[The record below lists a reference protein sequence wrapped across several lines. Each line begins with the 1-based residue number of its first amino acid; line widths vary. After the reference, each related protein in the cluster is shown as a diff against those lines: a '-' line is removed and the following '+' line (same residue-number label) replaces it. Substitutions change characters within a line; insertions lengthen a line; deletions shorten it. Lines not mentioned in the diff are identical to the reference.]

1 MKKSIADPFGIDEV
15 RFRVCFSAPSFRI
28 FVALVIG
35 WVLTVGKHTVSQVI
49 LTMKLH
55 QSRHFATI
63 YRFLGKGQWSVDM
76 VSYCLFR
83 ILVETL
89 IAEGVEILVVLDDTL
104 NKHCG
109 KHICGAG
116 WQHDGS
122 APKHAKQKGYG
133 VCFVI
138 VGLAIRLPG
147 VSDRVFCLP
156 YAARLWWPPKAK
168 VKPQTLPYKKKPELG
183 LELIKLTHSWLED
196 GERLRVVTDLGYC
209 CETILKGRPKAVHV
223 TGRLK
228 KGSALFNLLKPPI
241 APRPGRPRKRGH
253 RLPTPAAMFQD
264 PSLKWSQITVF
275 CYGKTIT
282 LLVHQFT
289 ALWYNSAGQVPISV
303 VLCRDPNGK
312 YADTVFFDTDA
323 TASAREIVERYG
335 LRWSIEVTNRETKQL
350 LGAAEPQCR
359 REQSVIRAPMFA
371 YWSYSFVVLWFVRQF
386 SSAKSLVAQPA
397 PWYRQKKDFT
407 FSDMLAAARRSHF
420 ELRISSEA
428 GHTNASQKINKPR
441 SARRLDHARCAK
453 L

>member
-1 MKKSIADPFGIDEV
+1 MKRNIPDPFGIDEI
-15 RFRVCFSAPSFRI
+15 RFKVCFSAPSFRI

-35 WVLTVGKHTVSQVI
+35 WVLTVGKHTISQVI

-55 QSRHFATI
+55 ESRHFATI
-63 YRFLGKGQWSVDM
+63 YRFLGKGEWSADM

-89 IAEGVEILVVLDDTL
+89 IAEGIEILVVLDDTL

-109 KHICGAG
+109 KAICGAG

-122 APKHAKQKGYG
+122 APKHTKQKGYG

-147 VSDRVFCLP
+147 ISGRVFCLP

-168 VKPQTLPYKKKPELG
+168 VKPQDLPYKKKPELG
-183 LELIKLTHSWLED
+183 LELINLTHSWLEA
-196 GERLRVVTDLGYC
+196 GERMRVVADLAYC
-209 CETILKGRPKAVHV
+209 CETILKGRPKDVHI
-223 TGRLK
+223 TGRLRRD
-228 KGSALFNLLKPPI
+228 SAMYALLV
-241 APRPGRPRKRGH
+241 APVIRRRGRPRKKGH

-264 PSLKWSQITVF
+264 SNLRWSEIGAF
-275 CYGKTIT
+275 CYGKKIR
-282 LLVHQFT
+282 LMVHQFT
-289 ALWYNSAGQVPISV
+289 ALWYHSAGQDPLCV

-312 YADTVFFDTDA
+312 YADTVFFDTDV
-323 TASAREIVERYG
+323 TASAKDIIERYG
-335 LRWSIEVTNRETKQL
+335 ARWSIEITNRESKQL

-359 REQSVIRAPMFA
+359 KEQSVIRTPMFA

-386 SSAKSLVAQPA
+386 SAAKNLVAEPA

-420 ELRISSEA
+420 RLRISSEA
-428 GHTNASQKINKPR
+428 SDTNDLKKINQPR
-441 SARRLDHARCAK
+441 YTRGIDHAGNAK